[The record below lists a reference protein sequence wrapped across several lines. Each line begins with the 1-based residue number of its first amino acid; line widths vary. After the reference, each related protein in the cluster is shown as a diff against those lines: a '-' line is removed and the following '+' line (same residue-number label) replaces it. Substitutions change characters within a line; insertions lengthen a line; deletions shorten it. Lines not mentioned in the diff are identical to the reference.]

1 MTEKYGGATDTSGFP
16 EHLFKRIPHTGDNKK
31 IHSPPN
37 TELKTMTDYAEITA
51 ESLHDGDPYVRNSF
65 KKFNCIKAEIR
76 ISGSEK

>member
-1 MTEKYGGATDTSGFP
+1 
-16 EHLFKRIPHTGDNKK
+16 
-31 IHSPPN
+31 
-37 TELKTMTDYAEITA
+37 MTDYAEITA